1 MGMTLSYPRILGW
14 ISCALSLLI
23 SSWFQVA
30 IATSQAPNIVL
41 IISDD
46 QAWTDYGF
54 MGHEIIQTPHLDR
67 LASQSVW
74 FDRGYVP
81 TALCRPSLMTLA
93 TGHYA
98 HRHGVTGNDP
108 SPKYAPQG
116 SKIEQQRRAELISF
130 LNQFDSLPA
139 ALARSGYLT
148 HQSGKWW
155 EGSFAQG
162 GFTHGMTRGFP
173 EPGGRHGD
181 DGLTIGREGLG
192 PIREFVD
199 HAMTSEQPFFLWYA
213 PFLPHTPHN
222 PPERLLNRYRDKVD
236 SLQVAKYYAMCT
248 WFDETCGSLLELIDE
263 KGIRENTLVIYVTD
277 NGWIQHPEKNG
288 YAPRSK
294 QTPYEGGIR
303 TPIMFRWPGQF
314 KASHRSELVS
324 SIDLYPTILSAA
336 GLPLPNGLPGLDL
349 VQSMRG
355 SLPLARKQLFG
366 EGFAHDIADI
376 NKPEASLLYRWT
388 IQGRWKLLLTYD
400 GEVNR
405 YQSSHPRDIHGPQ
418 LFDLES
424 DPHERHNLADQQPA
438 KVRLLAES
446 LANWYP
452 LKERKTLAPLP

>member
-1 MGMTLSYPRILGW
+1 
-14 ISCALSLLI
+14 
-23 SSWFQVA
+23 
-30 IATSQAPNIVL
+30 
-41 IISDD
+41 
-46 QAWTDYGF
+46 
-54 MGHEIIQTPHLDR
+54 
-67 LASQSVW
+67 
-74 FDRGYVP
+74 
-81 TALCRPSLMTLA
+81 LA

-116 SKIEQQRRAELISF
+116 SKIDQQRRAELISF

-349 VQSMRG
+349 VESMRG

-405 YQSSHPRDIHGPQ
+405 YQSSHPRDIPGPQ